1 MATRT
6 YVVGG
11 NRGVRRLDD
20 LTGSWQ
26 SVNVDVAP
34 VTQALDLYDVMTDP
48 NDPNK
53 VFVVGSRFIDSGL
66 LGLYYSTDGGVNW
79 QQPASG
85 DIISTA
91 CSSSVFYEVWVVD
104 SNTIYICGDYG
115 NVLKSTDG
123 GVTFNLTTTCP
134 GTSCNDVRITI
145 AAIHFPNALNGAVC
159 YSNTGSPSIQNIS
172 VTSNGGVSWTNYEVT
187 TNFAGTL
194 EGLGIHMSSDF
205 QTITALHRNR
215 IIRSTDGGTTWTQV
229 LGAPWANSFW
239 RHLSW
244 TDDSNL
250 WAYGTLTTR
259 SRSIDGGATWTVLSG
274 ETGADP
280 SNNAGHNYSLTDG
293 FFSADSQTFSTANSA
308 LTGSLSDITNTDPP
322 VDKQFTTIRAIWT
335 NYNLPTAEPCGCPEG
350 YTYNFVTGLCEL
362 EEQTPALCDEV
373 LCNVVLAGCE
383 NCVDAV
389 YYDRVGAYF
398 YEDATGRPLPISEDS
413 SGIPPYFYDALLDNS
428 GSILNLDSTVNN
440 GIDPIG
446 TIKNELWGAAEGKN
460 CSGRL
465 ATIGVWANAN
475 VLPCIANND
484 PIHQWIGFTV
494 PVNAPI
500 AAVYSIG
507 FAADDRVR
515 ITIDGQLFAIIDL
528 TYLAFAAWHVIPIT
542 LSAGTHNILVEGYNN
557 SGTASLGAEIYST
570 TPSILSGLNSTAG
583 LDPYI
588 VWSTADR
595 VGSTFDLAATPDPGG
610 SGESCG
616 GCECPDGYTMA
627 YVNGLLTCVRTDT
640 VAFEPCNCYLA
651 TNCEDPEDTQL
662 VSIDSTLDPLDLTLI
677 YVFDFD
683 LTKCWTIQ
691 ESLDCPFDNPISTV
705 SASYASCEICLGV
718 CYKLTDCESG
728 EIIYVNNVAYAEYV
742 GNTIRVNYEVSQG
755 VFEIRCYTVEEIQC
769 PDVTIPSIGEILDCF
784 DSCEDCIPKPV
795 VPVLDIQNRTVKP
808 GYNTPAC
815 TPAYYDKVSCKF
827 AEAMYVKMAAIRY
840 GIEFACDTEE
850 NRWTIKY
857 ELLKL
862 KSIETEDACTTITN
876 PCCPPCN
883 VVSELVI
890 LERIDCKPPTDITT
904 TLTVPSN
911 KQCLEVLIKFPG
923 RKLPATASFTDCNG
937 VVTNLLLEK
946 VDTGTEFFINGVSQG
961 PWPDTPLSYCVDF
974 LQPFT
979 NNGGFSFS
987 IGTACP

>member
-20 LTGSWQ
+20 LTLPWQ
-26 SVNVDVAP
+26 SVNINVAP
-34 VTQALDLYDVMTDP
+34 TTQAIDLHDVMTDP

-66 LGLYYSTDGGVNW
+66 LGVYYSTDGGVNW

-91 CSSSVFYEVWVVD
+91 CLSSVFYEVWVVD
-104 SNTIYICGDYG
+104 SNTIYICGDQG

-134 GTSCNDVRITI
+134 GPTCNDERTTIT
-145 AAIHFPNALNGAVC
+145 AIHFPTALNGVVC
-159 YSNTGSPSIQNIS
+159 YTNTGSLSVQNIS
-172 VTSNGGVSWTNYEVT
+172 ITSDGGVTWTNYEVT
-187 TNFAGTL
+187 TNFASTL
-194 EGLGIHMSSDF
+194 VGLGIHMSADF

-215 IIRSTDGGTTWTQV
+215 IIRSTDGGATFTEV
-229 LGAPWANSFW
+229 VAIPGPNSNW

-274 ETGADP
+274 ETGGDP
-280 SNNAGHNYSLTDG
+280 THLAGHNYSLTDG
-293 FFSADSQTFSTANSA
+293 FYSEDSQTLSTVDSA
-308 LTGSLSDITNTDPP
+308 LTGSLSDTTNTDPSI
-322 VDKQFTTIRAIWT
+322 DKQFTTIRAIWT

-362 EEQTPALCDEV
+362 EEQIPALCDEV
-373 LCNVVLAGCE
+373 LCNVVLAGCT
-383 NCVDAV
+383 NCTNQ
-389 YYDRVGAYF
+389 YNQGGAYF
-398 YEDATGRPLPISEDS
+398 YEDATGRPLPISEDG
-413 SGIPPYFYDALLDNS
+413 SGTSPFYYDALLDNS
-428 GSILNLDSTVNN
+428 GNILNLDTTINN
-440 GIDPIG
+440 GSNPPG
-446 TIKNELWGAAEGKN
+446 TIKNNLWGTGK
-460 CSGRL
+460 CADGRL
-465 ATIGVWANAN
+465 SNIGVWANVN
-475 VLPCIANND
+475 TSDCLVNND

-494 PVNAPI
+494 PVDAPI

-528 TYLAFAAWHVIPIT
+528 TTFAYKAWHVIPIT

-570 TPSILSGLNSTAG
+570 TPSTLSGLSIPSE

-595 VGSTFDLAATPDPGG
+595 VGSTFDLAATPDQGG

-728 EIIYVNNVAYAEYV
+728 EIIYINNVAYAEYV

-755 VFEIRCYTVEEIQC
+755 VFEIRCYTVEEVQC
-769 PDVTIPSIGEILDCF
+769 PDVTIPSIGDILDCF
-784 DSCEDCIPKPV
+784 DSCEDCLPKSVAPI
-795 VPVLDIQNRTVKP
+795 LNIINRTVKP

-815 TPAYYDKVSCKF
+815 TPAYYDKISCKF

-850 NRWTIKY
+850 DRWTIKY

-883 VVSELVI
+883 VISKLVI
-890 LERIDCKPPTDITT
+890 LEKITCLPPEDITT
-904 TLTVPSN
+904 LLTVPAN
-911 KQCLEVLIKFPG
+911 KQCIDVLVKDI
-923 RKLPATASFTDCNG
+923 RKLPAAATFTDCNG
-937 VVTNLLLEK
+937 NLMHLE
-946 VDTGTEFFINGVSQG
+946 VLASNTGDQFYINGVLQG
-961 PWPDTPLSYCVDF
+961 SWLPDAGSPSYCIDF
-974 LQPFT
+974 LQPLS
-979 NNGGFSFS
+979 NDGFVIS
-987 IGTACP
+987 IGKACP